1 MKLNM
6 LDMTVDELQAAAADT
21 GLRAYR
27 TKQLADWVYRK
38 GVTDPANMTNLPS
51 EVAEHF
57 AILTSR
63 VAGKRVSSD
72 KTVKLLLELY
82 DGEHVE
88 TVLIPTK
95 DRATACL
102 STQVGCGFA
111 CQFCASGI
119 GGFKRNLSAGEILE
133 QILHLQKSCDVRVSN
148 VVFMGTGEPL
158 ANYEAT
164 VAAIRA
170 IVDPARFGLSA
181 RRVTVSTVGLPEQIR
196 RLAREDLP
204 ITLAISLH
212 APNDALRKEL
222 MPAAAKYPLAE
233 IVSAAEEFYASHK
246 REVTLEYLLLG
257 GVNDTNVCAE
267 ALALLAKRLRCN
279 VNLVRYN
286 PVEPSAFEPPTT
298 VAVQAFARRLRRR
311 GINTHIRRSRGA
323 DADAACG
330 QLRAAAAPSN

>member
-6 LDMTVDELQAAAADT
+6 LDMTIDELRAAAADA

-27 TKQLADWVYRK
+27 AKQLADWVYRK
-38 GVTDPANMTNLPS
+38 AVTDPANMTNLPP

-63 VAGKRVSSD
+63 VAGTSVSSD
-72 KTVKLLLELY
+72 KTVKLLLELH
-82 DGEHVE
+82 DGERVE

-102 STQVGCGFA
+102 STQAGCGFA
-111 CQFCASGI
+111 CRFCASGI
-119 GGFKRNLSAGEILE
+119 GGLKRNLSAGEILE
-133 QILHLQKSCDVRVSN
+133 QILHLQQACDVRVSN
-148 VVFMGTGEPL
+148 VVFMGAGEPL

-196 RLAREDLP
+196 RLAREDLA

-212 APNDALRKEL
+212 APNDALRREL

-233 IVSAAEEFYASHK
+233 IVSAAEEFYASRK
-246 REVTLEYLLLG
+246 REVTLEYVLLG

-267 ALALLAKRLRCN
+267 ALAMLAKRLRCN

-298 VAVQAFARRLRRR
+298 VAVQAFAGRLRRR
-311 GINTHIRRSRGA
+311 GINTHVRRSRGA

-330 QLRAAAAPSN
+330 QLRAAAAPPN

>member
-6 LDMTVDELQAAAADT
+6 LDMTVDELRAAAADA

-27 TKQLADWVYRK
+27 TAQLADWVYRK

-63 VAGKRVSSD
+63 DVGSSAGSD
-72 KTVKLLLELY
+72 KTVKLLLELH

-111 CQFCASGI
+111 CRFCASGI
-119 GGFKRNLSAGEILE
+119 GGLKRSLSAGEILE
-133 QILHLQKSCDVRVSN
+133 QILHLQQAGDARVSN

-196 RLAREDLP
+196 RLAREDLA

-233 IVSAAEEFYASHK
+233 IVSAAEEFYASRK
-246 REVTLEYLLLG
+246 REVTLEYVLLG

-311 GINTHIRRSRGA
+311 GVNTHIRRSRGA